1 MKLTQKFQEKVP
13 EIFDFVNSQYG
24 FDFEKINDYLIIGRK
39 KGMNLYF
46 RFDRGI
52 TFGVAIEV
60 VGTLGEKAIS
70 ESKYRKLGASTMA
83 ECIDKNYKLRVKKI
97 KNEDDLLERISEE
110 ARVLHKYCG
119 NILAGDVSDW
129 KRIVEC
135 LLNQRTD

>member
-1 MKLTQKFQEKVP
+1 MKMKLTQKFQEKVP

-83 ECIDKNYKLRVKKI
+83 ECIDKNY
-97 KNEDDLLERISEE
+97 
-110 ARVLHKYCG
+110 
-119 NILAGDVSDW
+119 
-129 KRIVEC
+129 
-135 LLNQRTD
+135 